1 MMPSD
6 LRRSVFRLVATQ
18 VCLHSAMTG
27 FRMGAPLMALKQG
40 YSPLAVGCLLA
51 LFAVSQVFLALPA
64 GRLADRHGL
73 HVPMRLAVLMTSLGL
88 GLSVLWPYF
97 GVLCVSALMVG
108 GASGL
113 AVIALQRHAGQLA
126 HGPTELRE
134 VFSWLAIGPSL
145 SNFVGPLLVGVLI
158 DGVSFQ
164 AAFLAVATLPLLAWW
179 LVRPVDRMP
188 IIPSPDQALAPS
200 SWAMFREPAF
210 RRLMLINWL
219 LSSCWDVHT
228 FLVPVIGHERGLSA
242 TVIGAILGSFAV
254 AATLIRLVMPWMASR
269 LQEGRVV
276 GSAMIA
282 TSVLFV
288 LYPMAHSAW
297 LMAGL
302 SVLIGFALGSV
313 QPMIMST
320 LHQITPPHRQGEA
333 LGLRLMSINASS
345 VLMPMLF
352 GSLGAMVGVAPL
364 FWVVGAAVGSGARGA
379 WHLRPVPAPK
389 HHDTLS

>member
-1 MMPSD
+1 MMPSA
-6 LRRSVFRLVATQ
+6 LRRAVFRLVATQ
-18 VCLHSAMTG
+18 VCLHSAMAG

-73 HVPMRLAVLMTSLGL
+73 HAPMRLAVLIASLGL
-88 GLSVLWPYF
+88 GLSVLWPF
-97 GVLCVSALMVG
+97 FWVLCVSALMVG

-113 AVIALQRHAGQLA
+113 AVIALQRHAGRLA

-145 SNFVGPLLVGVLI
+145 SNFLGPLLVGVLI
-158 DGVSFQ
+158 DGMSFQ
-164 AAFLAVATLPLLAWW
+164 VAFLAMATLPWLAWW
-179 LVRPVDRMP
+179 LVRQVDRMP
-188 IIPSPDQALAPS
+188 TIPSPDQAQAPS

-210 RRLMLINWL
+210 RRLMLINWV

-254 AATLIRLVMPWMASR
+254 AATLIRLAMPWMASR

-282 TSVLFV
+282 TSLLLVA
-288 LYPMAHSAW
+288 YPMAHSAW

-302 SVLIGFALGSV
+302 SVLLGFALGSV

-320 LHQITPPHRQGEA
+320 LHQITPHAQHGQA
-333 LGLRLMSINASS
+333 LALRSMAINASS
-345 VLMPMLF
+345 VLMPLLF
-352 GSLGAMVGVAPL
+352 GTVGAWVGVGVV
-364 FWVVGAAVGSGARGA
+364 FWAVAGVVGGGA
-379 WHLRPVPAPK
+379 PVAFSIRTAPP
-389 HHDTLS
+389 T

>member
-1 MMPSD
+1 MPSD

-51 LFAVSQVFLALPA
+51 LFAVSVVFLALPA

-73 HVPMRLAVLMTSLGL
+73 HVPMRLAVLIASLGL

-97 GVLCVSALMVG
+97 WVLCVSALMVG

-113 AVIALQRHAGQLA
+113 AVIALQRHAGRLA

-164 AAFLAVATLPLLAWW
+164 AAFLAMATLPWLAWW
-179 LVRPVDRMP
+179 LVRQVDRMP
-188 IIPSPDQALAPS
+188 TIPSPDQALAPS

-210 RRLMLINWL
+210 RRLMLINWV

-302 SVLIGFALGSV
+302 SVLLGFALGSV

-320 LHQITPPHRQGEA
+320 LHQITPHAQHGQA
-333 LGLRLMSINASS
+333 LALRSMAINASS
-345 VLMPMLF
+345 VLMPLLF
-352 GSLGAMVGVAPL
+352 GTVGAWVGVGVV
-364 FWVVGAAVGSGARGA
+364 FWAVAGVVGGGA
-379 WHLRPVPAPK
+379 PVAFSIRTAPP
-389 HHDTLS
+389 T

>member
-1 MMPSD
+1 MMSSV

-18 VCLHSAMTG
+18 VCLHSAMAG

-73 HVPMRLAVLMTSLGL
+73 HFPMRLAVLIASLGL

-97 GVLCVSALMVG
+97 WVLCVSALMVG

-113 AVIALQRHAGQLA
+113 AVIALQRHAGRLA

-158 DGVSFQ
+158 DRVSFQ
-164 AAFLAVATLPLLAWW
+164 AAFLAMATLPWLAWW
-179 LVRPVDRMP
+179 LVRQVDRMP
-188 IIPSPDQALAPS
+188 TIPSSDQALAPS

-210 RRLMLINWL
+210 CRLMLINWV

-282 TSVLFV
+282 TSVLFM
-288 LYPMAHSAW
+288 LYPLAHSAW

-302 SVLIGFALGSV
+302 SVLLGFALGSV

-320 LHQITPPHRQGEA
+320 LHQITPHAQHGQA
-333 LGLRLMSINASS
+333 LALRSMAINASS
-345 VLMPMLF
+345 VLMPLLF
-352 GSLGAMVGVAPL
+352 GTVGSWVGVGGV
-364 FWVVGAAVGSGARGA
+364 FWAVAGVVGGGA
-379 WHLRPVPAPK
+379 PVAFSIRTAPPK
-389 HHDTLS
+389 

>member
-1 MMPSD
+1 MMSSV

-18 VCLHSAMTG
+18 VCLHSAMAG

-73 HVPMRLAVLMTSLGL
+73 HVPMRLAVLIASLGL

-97 GVLCVSALMVG
+97 WVLCVSAMMVG

-113 AVIALQRHAGQLA
+113 AVIALQRHAGRLA

-158 DGVSFQ
+158 DRVSFQ
-164 AAFLAVATLPLLAWW
+164 AAFLAMATLPWLAWW
-179 LVRPVDRMP
+179 LVRQVDRMP
-188 IIPSPDQALAPS
+188 TIPWPDQALAPS

-210 RRLMLINWL
+210 RRLMLINWV

-282 TSVLFV
+282 TSVLFM
-288 LYPMAHSAW
+288 LYPLAHSAW

-302 SVLIGFALGSV
+302 SVLLGFALGSV
-313 QPMIMST
+313 QPMIMIT
-320 LHQITPPHRQGEA
+320 LHQITPHAQHGQA
-333 LGLRLMSINASS
+333 LALRSMAINASS
-345 VLMPMLF
+345 VLMPLLF
-352 GSLGAMVGVAPL
+352 GTVGTLVGVGVV
-364 FWVVGAAVGSGARGA
+364 FWAVAGVVGGGA
-379 WHLRPVPAPK
+379 PVAFSIRTAPPK
-389 HHDTLS
+389 

>member
-1 MMPSD
+1 MMSSV

-18 VCLHSAMTG
+18 VCLHSAMAG

-73 HVPMRLAVLMTSLGL
+73 HFPMRLAVLIASLGL

-97 GVLCVSALMVG
+97 WVLCVSAMMVG

-113 AVIALQRHAGQLA
+113 AVIALQRHAGRLA

-158 DGVSFQ
+158 DRVSFQ
-164 AAFLAVATLPLLAWW
+164 AAFLAMATLPWLAWW
-179 LVRPVDRMP
+179 LVRQVDRMP
-188 IIPSPDQALAPS
+188 TIPSPDQALAPS

-210 RRLMLINWL
+210 CRLMLINWV

-282 TSVLFV
+282 TSVLFM
-288 LYPMAHSAW
+288 LYPLAHSAW

-302 SVLIGFALGSV
+302 SVLLGFALGSV

-320 LHQITPPHRQGEA
+320 LHQITPHAQHGQA
-333 LGLRLMSINASS
+333 LALRSMAINASS
-345 VLMPMLF
+345 VLMPLLF
-352 GSLGAMVGVAPL
+352 GTVGTLVGVGVV
-364 FWVVGAAVGSGARGA
+364 FWAVAGVVGGGA
-379 WHLRPVPAPK
+379 PVAFSIRTAPP
-389 HHDTLS
+389 T

>member
-1 MMPSD
+1 
-6 LRRSVFRLVATQ
+6 
-18 VCLHSAMTG
+18 MTG

-51 LFAVSQVFLALPA
+51 LFAVSVVFLALPA

-73 HVPMRLAVLMTSLGL
+73 HVPMRLAVLIASLGL

-97 GVLCVSALMVG
+97 WVLCVSALMVG

-113 AVIALQRHAGQLA
+113 AVIALQRHAGRLA

-164 AAFLAVATLPLLAWW
+164 AAFLAMATLPWLAWW
-179 LVRPVDRMP
+179 LVRQVDRMP
-188 IIPSPDQALAPS
+188 TIPSPDQALAPS

-210 RRLMLINWL
+210 RRLMLINWV

-302 SVLIGFALGSV
+302 SVLLGFALGSV

-320 LHQITPPHRQGEA
+320 LHQITPHAQHGQA
-333 LGLRLMSINASS
+333 LALRSMAINASS
-345 VLMPMLF
+345 VLMPLLF
-352 GSLGAMVGVAPL
+352 GTVGAWVGVGVV
-364 FWVVGAAVGSGARGA
+364 FWAVAGVVGGGA
-379 WHLRPVPAPK
+379 PVAFSIRTAPP
-389 HHDTLS
+389 T

>member
-51 LFAVSQVFLALPA
+51 LFAVSVVFLALPA

-73 HVPMRLAVLMTSLGL
+73 HVPMRLAVLIASLGL

-97 GVLCVSALMVG
+97 WVLCVSALMVG

-113 AVIALQRHAGQLA
+113 AVIALQRHAGRLA

-158 DGVSFQ
+158 DRVSFQ
-164 AAFLAVATLPLLAWW
+164 AAFLAMATLPWLAWW
-179 LVRPVDRMP
+179 LVRQVDRMP
-188 IIPSPDQALAPS
+188 TIPSPDQALAPS

-210 RRLMLINWL
+210 RRLMLINWV

-302 SVLIGFALGSV
+302 SVLLGFALGSV

-320 LHQITPPHRQGEA
+320 LHQITPHAQHGQA
-333 LGLRLMSINASS
+333 LALRSMAINASS
-345 VLMPMLF
+345 VLMPLLF
-352 GSLGAMVGVAPL
+352 GTVGAWVGVGVV
-364 FWVVGAAVGSGARGA
+364 FWAVAGVVGGGA
-379 WHLRPVPAPK
+379 PVAFSIRTAPP
-389 HHDTLS
+389 T

>member
-1 MMPSD
+1 MPSD

-18 VCLHSAMTG
+18 VCLHSAMAG

-73 HVPMRLAVLMTSLGL
+73 HVPMRLAVLIASFGL

-113 AVIALQRHAGQLA
+113 AVIALQRHAGRLA

-145 SNFVGPLLVGVLI
+145 SNFLGPLLVGVLI
-158 DGVSFQ
+158 DRVSFQ
-164 AAFLAVATLPLLAWW
+164 VAFLAMATLPWLAWW
-179 LVRPVDRMP
+179 LVRQVDRMP
-188 IIPSPDQALAPS
+188 TVPSPDQALAPS

-210 RRLMLINWL
+210 RRLMLINWV

-276 GSAMIA
+276 GSAMIV

-288 LYPMAHSAW
+288 LYPLAHSAW

-302 SVLIGFALGSV
+302 SVLLGFALGSV

-320 LHQITPPHRQGEA
+320 LHQITPHAQHGQA
-333 LGLRLMSINASS
+333 LALRSMAINASS
-345 VLMPMLF
+345 VLMPLLF
-352 GSLGAMVGVAPL
+352 GTVGAWVGVGVV
-364 FWVVGAAVGSGARGA
+364 FWAVAGVVGGGAPAAFSIRT
-379 WHLRPVPAPK
+379 APP
-389 HHDTLS
+389 T

>member
-1 MMPSD
+1 MMSSV

-18 VCLHSAMTG
+18 VCLHSAMAG

-73 HVPMRLAVLMTSLGL
+73 HFPMRLAVLIASLGL
-88 GLSVLWPYF
+88 GWSVLWPDF
-97 GVLCVSALMVG
+97 WVLCVSAMMVG

-158 DGVSFQ
+158 DRVSFQ
-164 AAFLAVATLPLLAWW
+164 AAFLAMATLPWLAWW
-179 LVRPVDRMP
+179 LVRQVDRMP
-188 IIPSPDQALAPS
+188 TIPSSDQALAPS

-210 RRLMLINWL
+210 CRLMLINWV

-282 TSVLFV
+282 TSVLFM
-288 LYPMAHSAW
+288 LYPLAHSAW

-302 SVLIGFALGSV
+302 SVLLGFALGSV

-320 LHQITPPHRQGEA
+320 LHQITPHAQHGQA
-333 LGLRLMSINASS
+333 LALRSMAINASS
-345 VLMPMLF
+345 VLMPLLF
-352 GSLGAMVGVAPL
+352 GTVGTLVGVGVV
-364 FWVVGAAVGSGARGA
+364 FWAVAGVVGGGA
-379 WHLRPVPAPK
+379 PVAFSIRTAPPK
-389 HHDTLS
+389 

>member
-1 MMPSD
+1 MMPSA

-27 FRMGAPLMALKQG
+27 FRMGAPLMALNQG
-40 YSPLAVGCLLA
+40 YSPLAVGALLA
-51 LFAVSQVFLALPA
+51 LFALSQVFLALPA

-73 HVPMRLAVLMTSLGL
+73 HVPMRLAVLVASLGL
-88 GLSVLWPYF
+88 GLSVLWPHF
-97 GVLCVSALMVG
+97 EVLCVSALMVG
-108 GASGL
+108 AASGL
-113 AVIALQRHAGQLA
+113 AVIALQRHAGRLA
-126 HGPTELRE
+126 HGPSELRE

-158 DGVSFQ
+158 DAVSFQ
-164 AAFLAVATLPLLAWW
+164 AAFLAMATLPWLAWW
-179 LVRPVDRMP
+179 LVRQVDRMP
-188 IIPSPDQALAPS
+188 TIAAPDQAFAPS
-200 SWAMFREPAF
+200 SWAMFRDPAF

-219 LSSCWDVHT
+219 LASCWDVHT

-254 AATLIRLVMPWMASR
+254 AATLIRLAMPWMASR

-288 LYPMAHSAW
+288 LYPMAHSAG
-297 LMAGL
+297 LMVVL
-302 SVLIGFALGSV
+302 SVLLGFALGSV

-320 LHQITPPHRQGEA
+320 LHQITPHAQHGQA
-333 LGLRLMSINASS
+333 LALRSMAINASS
-345 VLMPMLF
+345 VLMPLLF
-352 GSLGAMVGVAPL
+352 GTVGAWVGVGVVFWAVAGVVGGGAPL
-364 FWVVGAAVGSGARGA
+364 AFSIKT
-379 WHLRPVPAPK
+379 APPK
-389 HHDTLS
+389 

>member
-6 LRRSVFRLVATQ
+6 LRQSVFRLVATQ

-51 LFAVSQVFLALPA
+51 LFAVSVVFLALPA

-73 HVPMRLAVLMTSLGL
+73 HVPMRLAVLIASLGL

-97 GVLCVSALMVG
+97 WVLCVSALMVG

-113 AVIALQRHAGQLA
+113 AVIALQRHAGRLA

-164 AAFLAVATLPLLAWW
+164 AAFLAMATLPWLAWW
-179 LVRPVDRMP
+179 LVRQVDRMP
-188 IIPSPDQALAPS
+188 TIPSPDQALAPS

-210 RRLMLINWL
+210 RRLMLINWV

-302 SVLIGFALGSV
+302 SVLLGFALGSV

-320 LHQITPPHRQGEA
+320 LHQITPHAQHGQA
-333 LGLRLMSINASS
+333 LALRSMAINASS
-345 VLMPMLF
+345 VLMPLLF
-352 GSLGAMVGVAPL
+352 GTVGAWVGVGVV
-364 FWVVGAAVGSGARGA
+364 FWAVAGVVGGGA
-379 WHLRPVPAPK
+379 PVAFSIRTAPP
-389 HHDTLS
+389 T

>member
-1 MMPSD
+1 MSSV

-18 VCLHSAMTG
+18 VCLHSAMAG

-73 HVPMRLAVLMTSLGL
+73 HVPMRLAVLIASLGL

-97 GVLCVSALMVG
+97 GVLCVSAMMVG

-113 AVIALQRHAGQLA
+113 AVIALQRHAGRLA

-158 DGVSFQ
+158 DRVSFQ
-164 AAFLAVATLPLLAWW
+164 AAFLAMATLPWLAWW
-179 LVRPVDRMP
+179 LVRQVDRMP
-188 IIPSPDQALAPS
+188 TIPSPDQALAPS

-210 RRLMLINWL
+210 RRLMLINWV

-282 TSVLFV
+282 TSVLFM
-288 LYPMAHSAW
+288 LYPLAHSAW

-302 SVLIGFALGSV
+302 SVLLGFALGSV

-320 LHQITPPHRQGEA
+320 LHQITPHAQHGQA
-333 LGLRLMSINASS
+333 LALRSMAINASS
-345 VLMPMLF
+345 VLMPLLF
-352 GSLGAMVGVAPL
+352 GTVGAWVGVGVV
-364 FWVVGAAVGSGARGA
+364 FWAVAGVVGGGA
-379 WHLRPVPAPK
+379 PVAFSIRTAPP
-389 HHDTLS
+389 T

>member
-1 MMPSD
+1 MMPSA

-40 YSPLAVGCLLA
+40 YSPLAVGALLA
-51 LFAVSQVFLALPA
+51 LFALSQVFLALPA

-73 HVPMRLAVLMTSLGL
+73 HAPMRLAVLVASLGL
-88 GLSVLWPYF
+88 GLSVLWPHF
-97 GVLCVSALMVG
+97 EVLCVSALMVG
-108 GASGL
+108 AASGL
-113 AVIALQRHAGQLA
+113 AVIALQRHAGRLA

-158 DGVSFQ
+158 DAVSFQ
-164 AAFLAVATLPLLAWW
+164 AAFLAMATLPWLAWW
-179 LVRPVDRMP
+179 LVLQVDRMP
-188 IIPSPDQALAPS
+188 SIAAPDQAPAPS
-200 SWAMFREPAF
+200 SWAMFRDPAF

-254 AATLIRLVMPWMASR
+254 AATLIRLAMPWMASR

-288 LYPMAHSAW
+288 LYPMAHSAG
-297 LMAGL
+297 LMVVL
-302 SVLIGFALGSV
+302 SVLLGFALGSV

-320 LHQITPPHRQGEA
+320 LHQITPHAQHGQA
-333 LGLRLMSINASS
+333 LAFRSMAINASS
-345 VLMPMLF
+345 VLMPLLF
-352 GSLGAMVGVAPL
+352 GTVGAWVGVGVVFWAVAGVVGGGAPL
-364 FWVVGAAVGSGARGA
+364 AFSIKT
-379 WHLRPVPAPK
+379 APPK
-389 HHDTLS
+389 

>member
-51 LFAVSQVFLALPA
+51 LFAVSVVFLALPA

-73 HVPMRLAVLMTSLGL
+73 HVPMRLAVLIASLGL

-97 GVLCVSALMVG
+97 WVLCVSALMVG

-113 AVIALQRHAGQLA
+113 AVIALQRHAGRLA

-164 AAFLAVATLPLLAWW
+164 AAFLAMATLPWLAWW
-179 LVRPVDRMP
+179 LVRQVDRMP
-188 IIPSPDQALAPS
+188 TIPSSDQALAPS

-210 RRLMLINWL
+210 CRLMLINWV

-282 TSVLFV
+282 TSVLFM
-288 LYPMAHSAW
+288 LYPLAHSAW

-302 SVLIGFALGSV
+302 SVLLGFALGSV

-320 LHQITPPHRQGEA
+320 LHQITPHAQHGQA
-333 LGLRLMSINASS
+333 LALRSMAINASS
-345 VLMPMLF
+345 VLMPLLF
-352 GSLGAMVGVAPL
+352 GTVGAWVGVGVV
-364 FWVVGAAVGSGARGA
+364 FWAVAGVVGGGA
-379 WHLRPVPAPK
+379 PVAFSIRTAPPK
-389 HHDTLS
+389 

>member
-1 MMPSD
+1 MPSD

-27 FRMGAPLMALKQG
+27 FRMGAPLMALKQD

-73 HVPMRLAVLMTSLGL
+73 HVPMRLAVLIASLGL

-97 GVLCVSALMVG
+97 WVLCVSAMMVG

-113 AVIALQRHAGQLA
+113 AVIALQRHAGRLA

-158 DGVSFQ
+158 DGMSFQ
-164 AAFLAVATLPLLAWW
+164 VAFLAMATLPWLAWW
-179 LVRPVDRMP
+179 LVRQVERMP
-188 IIPSPDQALAPS
+188 AIPSPDQALAPS
-200 SWAMFREPAF
+200 SWAMFREPSF
-210 RRLMLINWL
+210 RRLMLINWV

-302 SVLIGFALGSV
+302 SVLLGFALGSV

-320 LHQITPPHRQGEA
+320 LHQITPHAQHGQA
-333 LGLRLMSINASS
+333 LALRSMAINASS
-345 VLMPMLF
+345 VLMPLLF
-352 GSLGAMVGVAPL
+352 GTVGAWVGVGVV
-364 FWVVGAAVGSGARGA
+364 FWAVAGVVGGGA
-379 WHLRPVPAPK
+379 PVAFSIRTAP
-389 HHDTLS
+389 TT

>member
-1 MMPSD
+1 MMSSV

-18 VCLHSAMTG
+18 VCLHSAMAG

-73 HVPMRLAVLMTSLGL
+73 HVPMRLAVLIASLGL

-97 GVLCVSALMVG
+97 GVLCVSAMMVG

-113 AVIALQRHAGQLA
+113 AVIALQRHAGRLA

-158 DGVSFQ
+158 DRVSFQ
-164 AAFLAVATLPLLAWW
+164 AAFLAMATLPWLAWW
-179 LVRPVDRMP
+179 LVRQVDRMP
-188 IIPSPDQALAPS
+188 TIPSPDQALAPS

-210 RRLMLINWL
+210 RRLMLINWV

-282 TSVLFV
+282 TSVLFM
-288 LYPMAHSAW
+288 LYPLAHSAW

-302 SVLIGFALGSV
+302 SVLLGFALGSV

-320 LHQITPPHRQGEA
+320 LHQITPHAQHGQA
-333 LGLRLMSINASS
+333 LALRSMAINASS
-345 VLMPMLF
+345 VLMPLLF
-352 GSLGAMVGVAPL
+352 GTVGAWVGVGVV
-364 FWVVGAAVGSGARGA
+364 FWAVAGVVGGGA
-379 WHLRPVPAPK
+379 PVAFSIRTAPP
-389 HHDTLS
+389 T

>member
-51 LFAVSQVFLALPA
+51 LFAVSVVFLALPA

-73 HVPMRLAVLMTSLGL
+73 HVPMRLAVLIASLGL

-97 GVLCVSALMVG
+97 WVLCVSALMVG

-113 AVIALQRHAGQLA
+113 AVIALQRHAGRLA

-164 AAFLAVATLPLLAWW
+164 AAFLAMATLPWLAWW
-179 LVRPVDRMP
+179 LVRQVDRMP
-188 IIPSPDQALAPS
+188 TIPSPDQALAPS

-210 RRLMLINWL
+210 RRLMLINWV

-228 FLVPVIGHERGLSA
+228 LLVPVIGHERGLSA

-302 SVLIGFALGSV
+302 SVLLGFALGSV

-320 LHQITPPHRQGEA
+320 LHQITPHAQHGQA
-333 LGLRLMSINASS
+333 LALRSMAINASS
-345 VLMPMLF
+345 VLMPLLF
-352 GSLGAMVGVAPL
+352 GTVGAWVGVGVV
-364 FWVVGAAVGSGARGA
+364 FWAVAGVVGGGA
-379 WHLRPVPAPK
+379 PVAFSIRTAPPK
-389 HHDTLS
+389 

>member
-73 HVPMRLAVLMTSLGL
+73 HVPMRLAVLIASLGL

-113 AVIALQRHAGQLA
+113 AVIALQRHAGRLA

-145 SNFVGPLLVGVLI
+145 SNFLGPLLVGVLI

-164 AAFLAVATLPLLAWW
+164 VAFLAMATLPWLAWW

-188 IIPSPDQALAPS
+188 TIPTLDQALAPS

-269 LQEGRVV
+269 LQEGPVV

-297 LMAGL
+297 PMAGL

-320 LHQITPPHRQGEA
+320 LHQITPHAQHGQA
-333 LGLRLMSINASS
+333 LALRSMAINASS
-345 VLMPMLF
+345 VLMPLLF
-352 GSLGAMVGVAPL
+352 GTVGAWVGVGVV
-364 FWVVGAAVGSGARGA
+364 FWAVAGVVGGGA
-379 WHLRPVPAPK
+379 PVAFSIRTAPPR
-389 HHDTLS
+389 

>member
-1 MMPSD
+1 MMPSA

-40 YSPLAVGCLLA
+40 YSPLAVGALLA
-51 LFAVSQVFLALPA
+51 LFALSQVFLALPA

-73 HVPMRLAVLMTSLGL
+73 HAPMRLAVLVASLGL
-88 GLSVLWPYF
+88 GLSVLWPHF
-97 GVLCVSALMVG
+97 EVLCVSALMVG
-108 GASGL
+108 AASGL
-113 AVIALQRHAGQLA
+113 AVIALQRHAGRLA

-164 AAFLAVATLPLLAWW
+164 AAFLAMATLPWLAWW
-179 LVRPVDRMP
+179 LVLQVDRMP
-188 IIPSPDQALAPS
+188 SIAAPDQALAPS
-200 SWAMFREPAF
+200 SWAMFRDPAF

-254 AATLIRLVMPWMASR
+254 AATLIRLAMPWMASR

-288 LYPMAHSAW
+288 LYPLAHSAG
-297 LMAGL
+297 LMVVL
-302 SVLIGFALGSV
+302 SVLLGFALGSV
-313 QPMIMST
+313 QPMIMSN
-320 LHQITPPHRQGEA
+320 LHQITPHAQHGQA
-333 LGLRLMSINASS
+333 LALRSMAINASS
-345 VLMPMLF
+345 VLMPLLF
-352 GSLGAMVGVAPL
+352 GTVGAWVGVGVV
-364 FWVVGAAVGSGARGA
+364 FWAVAGVVGGGA
-379 WHLRPVPAPK
+379 PVAFSIRTAPP
-389 HHDTLS
+389 T

>member
-51 LFAVSQVFLALPA
+51 LFAVSAVFLALPA

-73 HVPMRLAVLMTSLGL
+73 HVPMRLAVLIASLGL

-97 GVLCVSALMVG
+97 WVLCVSAMMVG

-113 AVIALQRHAGQLA
+113 AVIVLQRHAGRLA

-134 VFSWLAIGPSL
+134 VFSLLAIGPSL

-158 DGVSFQ
+158 DRVSFQ
-164 AAFLAVATLPLLAWW
+164 AAFLAMATLPWLAWW
-179 LVRPVDRMP
+179 LVRQVDRMP
-188 IIPSPDQALAPS
+188 TIPSSDQALAPS

-210 RRLMLINWL
+210 CRLMLINWV

-282 TSVLFV
+282 TSVLFM
-288 LYPMAHSAW
+288 LYPLAHSAW

-302 SVLIGFALGSV
+302 SVLLGFALGSV

-320 LHQITPPHRQGEA
+320 LHQITPHAQHGQA
-333 LGLRLMSINASS
+333 LALRSMAINASS
-345 VLMPMLF
+345 VLMPLLF
-352 GSLGAMVGVAPL
+352 GTVGTLVGVGVV
-364 FWVVGAAVGSGARGA
+364 FWAVAGVVGGGA
-379 WHLRPVPAPK
+379 PVAFSIRTAPPK
-389 HHDTLS
+389 

>member
-1 MMPSD
+1 MMSSV
-6 LRRSVFRLVATQ
+6 LRHSVFRLVATQ

-51 LFAVSQVFLALPA
+51 LFAVSAVFLALPA

-73 HVPMRLAVLMTSLGL
+73 HVPMRLAVLIASLGL

-97 GVLCVSALMVG
+97 WVLCVSALMVG

-113 AVIALQRHAGQLA
+113 AVIALQRHAGRLA

-164 AAFLAVATLPLLAWW
+164 AAFLAMATLPWLAWW
-179 LVRPVDRMP
+179 LVRQVDRMP
-188 IIPSPDQALAPS
+188 TIPSPDQALAPS

-210 RRLMLINWL
+210 RRLMLINWV

-302 SVLIGFALGSV
+302 SVLLGFALGSV

-320 LHQITPPHRQGEA
+320 LHQITPHAQHGQA
-333 LGLRLMSINASS
+333 LALRSMAINASS
-345 VLMPMLF
+345 VLMPLLF
-352 GSLGAMVGVAPL
+352 GTVGAWVGVGVV
-364 FWVVGAAVGSGARGA
+364 FWAVAGVVGGGA
-379 WHLRPVPAPK
+379 PVAFSIRTAPP
-389 HHDTLS
+389 T

>member
-51 LFAVSQVFLALPA
+51 LFAVSAVFLALPA

-73 HVPMRLAVLMTSLGL
+73 HVPMRLAVLIASLGL

-97 GVLCVSALMVG
+97 WVLCVSAMMVG

-113 AVIALQRHAGQLA
+113 AVIVLQRHAGRLA

-158 DGVSFQ
+158 DRVSFQ
-164 AAFLAVATLPLLAWW
+164 AAFLAMATLPWLAWW
-179 LVRPVDRMP
+179 LVRQVDRMP
-188 IIPSPDQALAPS
+188 TIPSSDQALAPS

-210 RRLMLINWL
+210 CRLMLINWV

-302 SVLIGFALGSV
+302 SVLLGFALGSV

-320 LHQITPPHRQGEA
+320 LHQITPHAQHGQA
-333 LGLRLMSINASS
+333 LALRSMAINASS
-345 VLMPMLF
+345 VLMPLLF
-352 GSLGAMVGVAPL
+352 GTVGTLVGVGVV
-364 FWVVGAAVGSGARGA
+364 FWAVAGVVGGGA
-379 WHLRPVPAPK
+379 PVAFSIRTAPPK
-389 HHDTLS
+389 

>member
-1 MMPSD
+1 MMSSV

-18 VCLHSAMTG
+18 VCLHSAMAG

-73 HVPMRLAVLMTSLGL
+73 HFPMRLAVLIASLGL

-97 GVLCVSALMVG
+97 WVLCVSAMMVG

-113 AVIALQRHAGQLA
+113 AVIALQRHAGRLA

-158 DGVSFQ
+158 DRVSFQ
-164 AAFLAVATLPLLAWW
+164 AAFLAMATLPWLAWW
-179 LVRPVDRMP
+179 LVRQVDRMP
-188 IIPSPDQALAPS
+188 TIPWPDQALAPS

-210 RRLMLINWL
+210 RRLMLINWV

-282 TSVLFV
+282 TSVLFM
-288 LYPMAHSAW
+288 LYPLAHSAW

-302 SVLIGFALGSV
+302 SVLLGFALGSV

-320 LHQITPPHRQGEA
+320 LHQITPHAQHGQA
-333 LGLRLMSINASS
+333 LALRSMAINASS
-345 VLMPMLF
+345 VLMPLLF
-352 GSLGAMVGVAPL
+352 GTVGTLVGVGVV
-364 FWVVGAAVGSGARGA
+364 FWAVAGVVGGGA
-379 WHLRPVPAPK
+379 PVAFSIRTAPPK
-389 HHDTLS
+389 

>member
-1 MMPSD
+1 MMPSA

-40 YSPLAVGCLLA
+40 YSPLAVGALLA
-51 LFAVSQVFLALPA
+51 LFALSQVFLALPA

-73 HVPMRLAVLMTSLGL
+73 HAPMRLAVLVASLGL
-88 GLSVLWPYF
+88 GLSVLWPHF
-97 GVLCVSALMVG
+97 EGLCVSALMVG
-108 GASGL
+108 AASGL
-113 AVIALQRHAGQLA
+113 AVIALQRHAGRLA

-164 AAFLAVATLPLLAWW
+164 AAFLAMATLPWLAWW
-179 LVRPVDRMP
+179 LVRQVDRMP
-188 IIPSPDQALAPS
+188 TIAAPDQALAPS
-200 SWAMFREPAF
+200 SWAMFRDPAF

-302 SVLIGFALGSV
+302 SVLLGFALGSV

-320 LHQITPPHRQGEA
+320 LHQITPHAQHGQA
-333 LGLRLMSINASS
+333 LALRSMAINASS
-345 VLMPMLF
+345 VLMPLLF
-352 GSLGAMVGVAPL
+352 GTVGAWVGVGVV
-364 FWVVGAAVGSGARGA
+364 FWAVAGVVGGGA
-379 WHLRPVPAPK
+379 PVAFSIRTAPP
-389 HHDTLS
+389 T

>member
-1 MMPSD
+1 MMPSA

-40 YSPLAVGCLLA
+40 YSPLAVGALLA
-51 LFAVSQVFLALPA
+51 LFALSQVFLALPA

-73 HVPMRLAVLMTSLGL
+73 HVPMRLAVLVASLGL
-88 GLSVLWPYF
+88 GLSVLWPHF
-97 GVLCVSALMVG
+97 EVLCVSALMVG
-108 GASGL
+108 AASGL
-113 AVIALQRHAGQLA
+113 AVIALQRHAGRLA

-158 DGVSFQ
+158 DAVSFQ
-164 AAFLAVATLPLLAWW
+164 AAFLAMATLPWLAWW
-179 LVRPVDRMP
+179 LVLQVDRMP
-188 IIPSPDQALAPS
+188 SIAAPDQALAPS
-200 SWAMFREPAF
+200 SWAMFRDPAF

-254 AATLIRLVMPWMASR
+254 AATLIRLAMPWMASR

-288 LYPMAHSAW
+288 LYPMAHSAG
-297 LMAGL
+297 LMVVL
-302 SVLIGFALGSV
+302 SVLLGFALGSV

-320 LHQITPPHRQGEA
+320 LHQITPHAQHGQA
-333 LGLRLMSINASS
+333 LAFRSMAINASS
-345 VLMPMLF
+345 VLMPLLF
-352 GSLGAMVGVAPL
+352 GTVGAWVGVGVVFWAVAGVVGGGAPL
-364 FWVVGAAVGSGARGA
+364 AFSIKT
-379 WHLRPVPAPK
+379 APPK
-389 HHDTLS
+389 